1 MYDWLYKSSINPKI
15 TNQHKIMRGT
25 AFNFFKECMII
36 AIDSFNT
43 NGKLFNIK
51 ELKYEFRKVLTNR
64 EYNVASNGVIVKD
77 FFDHFTDLDKKSE
90 VKLKGIETTQF
101 HSQDTIENKII
112 PDEVARLNQ
121 LLNFK
126 NKDTI
131 KENSQILT
139 FLLKKI
145 LLSKSKVVLLD
156 LFQFDFLKS
165 KFPHLS
171 KQRHKS
177 IIDILNRNIVL
188 IKEKIKLTD

>member
-1 MYDWLYKSSINPKI
+1 
-15 TNQHKIMRGT
+15 
-25 AFNFFKECMII
+25 MII
-36 AIDSFNT
+36 AVDSFNT

-51 ELKYEFRKVLTNR
+51 ELKYEFRQVLSSKG
-64 EYNVASNGVIVKD
+64 YNVASNGVIVKD
-77 FFDHFTDLDKKSE
+77 FFDHFTGLDKKSE
-90 VKLKGIETTQF
+90 VKLKGTGTTKF

-165 KFPHLS
+165 KFPNLS

-188 IKEKIKLTD
+188 IKEKIKFTD